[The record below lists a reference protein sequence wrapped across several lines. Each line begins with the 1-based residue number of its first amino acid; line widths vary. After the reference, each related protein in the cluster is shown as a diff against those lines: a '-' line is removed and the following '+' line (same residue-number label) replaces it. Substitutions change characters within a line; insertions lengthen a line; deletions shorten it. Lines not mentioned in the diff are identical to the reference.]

1 MTAVDDQ
8 VGVIP
13 DCPVSQLG
21 PQESMECTASG
32 VAVAGQYE
40 NIGTANGSPPV
51 GDPVGDSDPSHY
63 FGLIAEPIFE
73 DGFES
78 GNTSAWSNTVP

>member
-1 MTAVDDQ
+1 MV
-8 VGVIP
+8 
-13 DCPVSQLG
+13 
-21 PQESMECTASG
+21 CTASG

-40 NIGTANGSPPV
+40 NIGTATGSPPA

-63 FGLIAEPIFE
+63 FGPLVGLLFE

-78 GNTSAWSNTVP
+78 GNTSAWSRTVP